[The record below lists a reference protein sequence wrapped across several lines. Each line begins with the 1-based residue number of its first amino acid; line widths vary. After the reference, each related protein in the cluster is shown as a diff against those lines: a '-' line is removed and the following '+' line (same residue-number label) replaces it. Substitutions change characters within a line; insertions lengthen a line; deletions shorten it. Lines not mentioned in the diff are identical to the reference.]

1 MDLIRINFFII
12 IIYLNFNGVHLTSYK
27 LIYFEDSGKI
37 FSICDKIIYVY
48 ETKTLQSCNS
58 YYLTND
64 QIINSSDESKFIS
77 SNYFFNENF
86 EPIFII
92 IKDYLYI
99 YVIDKFIG
107 NHKIDDI
114 TNKQSSIITYD
125 CKYENS
131 EQICY
136 FFIAIID
143 DNKNL
148 KVFKFKYNLTK
159 KELTMIRNNILELKD
174 SLGNNSKSKCDNA
187 SCQIMTYSSKNI
199 LTCFYENENT
209 ELGAININVETLEQ
223 NTSKKLKLTKNSGAT
238 ILKSVLYSNNQKA
251 LVCYINCKNNL
262 ACINY
267 VINGNQWLSEYK
279 YIEECSSNIHLFN
292 LDYYSDKSQYILSC
306 FTNDSNIE
314 YAILN
319 YQLEI
324 SDDSRGSYCL
334 TTKDFEFCSGTST
347 FAVIFET
354 NSYFIERACSYGD
367 GENLSKYDFSE
378 SCNKNYTKERIV
390 IDENGH
396 EESESDSGPEE
407 EEKGVIQKLTNI
419 ITLFPEESELDEAPD
434 SGMIHFKREVI
445 NMETNKTLDEVT
457 NNFNR
462 IIQEIKLDNVYILK
476 NNDYLVKINPINYK
490 DLFNN
495 STSIDFL
502 ECEKTLRR
510 INNISPSSEL
520 YLVTLEIYSKNQKS
534 LTNQVEYEIYDDK
547 KNKLDLSVCGNE
559 EIEIHYSISNTSLL
573 DKKKI
578 NYFSELGID
587 ILNSKDVFFND
598 ICFPYSEKSTDVI
611 LNDRIEYIYQNY
623 SMCDENCNYNKID
636 LKTMTITC
644 KCGTKKSV
652 NTELEKLTFDHI
664 LLDIVSNSS
673 IGVVRC
679 YNLVFNFKTKLEN
692 LGFWIFALI
701 FLVNASLIIHY
712 FIYGITP
719 IKKYI
724 VSEMVKYN
732 YLETFQNP
740 NKKIKGE
747 RANIFNFEPTI
758 HMSLKSKKSKFFMIN
773 NNEKEYNSSSKKQGI
788 NIDIYKKNLND
799 SNNSKE
805 KMSLN
810 SFNRLTNSTK
820 YLRFRLSKKDKKD
833 NKYKN
838 NTKIENQY
846 FMIQISANNSKNN
859 KPPESKFYLTNYD
872 FEEALQYDKRTFWGI
887 YYICLLAKENFLNI
901 LYIKSPLELR
911 SLRLCVFVFMYSCD
925 LTFNTLFYFNSNIS
939 DRYHY
944 EGKSLFWF
952 SLLNNIAITIISS
965 ILSFLL
971 SITLNFLTNSKE
983 DIEEIFRKEE
993 KKMRKNSKYSVSKIT
1008 KREIMLK
1015 IYDII
1020 KNLKIKI
1027 LFFIILECSLLLFFF
1042 YFVTAFCEVYQKTQ
1056 VSWICDSFASF
1067 ILSFQI
1073 EFLLAFINALFYKI
1087 SLSQKSSLLYKI
1099 VIVFYN
1105 LS

>member
-1 MDLIRINFFII
+1 MDLIRIKLFII
-12 IIYLNFNGVHLTSYK
+12 IIYLNFNGIYLASFK
-27 LIYFEDSGKI
+27 LIYFKDIGKI
-37 FSICDKIIYVY
+37 FSICDKTIYVY
-48 ETKTLQSCNS
+48 KTKNLEPCGS
-58 YYLTND
+58 YTLTND

-77 SNYFFNENF
+77 STSFFSEDF

-92 IKDYLYI
+92 IKDYLYV
-99 YVIDKFIG
+99 YVSDQFIG
-107 NHKIDDI
+107 NHKINDI
-114 TNKQSSIITYD
+114 TNKQSSIITYE

-131 EQICY
+131 EPFCY
-136 FFIAIID
+136 LYIAIID
-143 DNKNL
+143 DSKNL
-148 KVFKFKYNLTK
+148 KVFKYKYQLSK
-159 KELTMIRNNILELKD
+159 KELTLIKNNILELKD
-174 SLGNNSKSKCDNA
+174 SLGNNSKSNCDNV
-187 SCQIMTYSSKNI
+187 SCQIMTYSNKNV

-209 ELGAININVETLEQ
+209 ELVAININLETLEQ

-238 ILKSVLYSNNQKA
+238 IIKSALYSNNQKA
-251 LVCYINCKNNL
+251 LVCYINYKNNL
-262 ACINY
+262 ACIIY
-267 VINGNQWLSEYK
+267 EINGNQWLLEYK
-279 YIEECSSNIHLFN
+279 YIEECSPNIHLFN
-292 LDYYSDKSQYILSC
+292 LDYYSDKSHYILSC
-306 FTNDSNIE
+306 FTSDSNME

-319 YQLEI
+319 DQLDI
-324 SDDSRGSYCL
+324 NDNSRGSYCL
-334 TTKDFEFCSGTST
+334 TTKEFEYCSGTSA
-347 FAVIFET
+347 FAVIYEAY
-354 NSYFIERACSYGD
+354 NYFIERVCSFGE
-367 GENLSKYDFSE
+367 GENISKYDFSE
-378 SCNKNYTKERIV
+378 SCNKNYTKERII
-390 IDENGH
+390 IDEDENNKSTLERD
-396 EESESDSGPEE
+396 EENDD
-407 EEKGVIQKLTNI
+407 QKIDDILT
-419 ITLFPEESELDEAPD
+419 FEPEESELDDVPP
-434 SGMIHFKREVI
+434 SGIIPNKGEII
-445 NMETNKTLDEVT
+445 NMVTNKTLDEVT
-457 NNFNR
+457 NNFNK
-462 IIQEIKLDNVYILK
+462 IIQEIKLDNVYIMK
-476 NNDYLVKINPINYK
+476 NKDYIVKIRPIDYK

-520 YLVTLEIYSKNQKS
+520 YLVTLEIYKKNQKS
-534 LTNQVEYEIYDDK
+534 LTNQVEYEIYDEK
-547 KNKLDLSVCGNE
+547 KNKLDLSVCDNE
-559 EIEIHYSISNTSLL
+559 EIEIHYSISNSSLL
-573 DKKKI
+573 DKEKI

-623 SMCDENCNYNKID
+623 SMCDENCNYYKID

-644 KCGTKKSV
+644 KCGAKKKV

-673 IGVVRC
+673 IGVVKC
-679 YNLVFNFKTKLEN
+679 YNLVFNFKTKLDN
-692 LGFWIFALI
+692 LGFWIFAII
-701 FLVNASLIIHY
+701 FLVNASFIIHY
-712 FIYGITP
+712 FIYGIIP

-724 VSEMVKYN
+724 VSEMIKYN
-732 YLETFQNP
+732 YLDKFQNP
-740 NKKIKGE
+740 NKKTKGE
-747 RANIFNFEPTI
+747 RVNIFNFEPIT
-758 HMSLKSKKSKFFMIN
+758 HNSMKLKKSKLFTI
-773 NNEKEYNSSSKKQGI
+773 NNEKEFNSSKKQVINNI
-788 NIDIYKKNLND
+788 NIYRKKLNE
-799 SNNSKE
+799 SNNSKD
-805 KMSLN
+805 KISLN

-820 YLRFRLSKKDKKD
+820 YLKFKLSKKDKKNIKD
-833 NKYKN
+833 KT

-887 YYICLLAKENFLNI
+887 YYICLLAKENILNM
-901 LYIKSPLELR
+901 LYIKSPLELK

-993 KKMRKNSKYSVSKIT
+993 KKMRKDSKYIVSKIT
-1008 KREIMLK
+1008 KREMMLQ
-1015 IYDII
+1015 IYEII
-1020 KNLKIKI
+1020 KKLKIKI
-1027 LFFIILECSLLLFFF
+1027 LFFIILECTLLLFFF

-1056 VSWICDSFASF
+1056 VSWLCDSFTSF
-1067 ILSFQI
+1067 IFSFPI
-1073 EFLLAFINALFYKI
+1073 EFLLAFVNTLLYKI
-1087 SLSQKSSLLYKI
+1087 SLAKKSSLLYKI